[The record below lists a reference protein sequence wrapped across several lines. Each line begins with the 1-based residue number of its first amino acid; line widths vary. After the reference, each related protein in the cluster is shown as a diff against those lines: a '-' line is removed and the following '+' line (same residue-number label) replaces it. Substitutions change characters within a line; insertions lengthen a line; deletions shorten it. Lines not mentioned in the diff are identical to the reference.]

1 MLDIRKIESLLDV
14 DLITQATSFDRIQES
29 LRVTQE
35 IIENLSPKA
44 LIELNSGY
52 ENDRDKLLKAM
63 ITETYASMYGGVE
76 SKSVMGKFSIEG
88 VYYLDKLGETMEEI
102 LRVENFLYFL
112 MSVMPD
118 FELNWHHI
126 EWCEMV
132 QRYKYLNILAARDHG
147 KCLDPETPIRMYDG
161 SIKKIKHIVV
171 GDKVMGPDSNL
182 RTVLELHSGE
192 DEMFKIKQ
200 SRGDDYIVNSRHTLT
215 LFHNYVC
222 KVVDIDI
229 QELLKI
235 EDYQNTFKG
244 LQFARGLSIQKS
256 HIKIEPIG
264 RGKYVGF
271 TCDGD
276 HRFLLGD
283 GTVTHNS
290 YFWSNAEP
298 AWRLYRYNKNSKRPE
313 IGKLGKEGWLFSFSK
328 TQATRLLT
336 TLKETIEDNP
346 ILREKL
352 MPERPSDGSWA
363 ETKIRCKNGAKVI
376 VGSAGDSVRGAHP
389 GWIRVDDFL
398 KDNVLYSKQYREKS
412 TAYFHSVIMNM
423 IQPGGNVVVVGTPFH
438 AQDLYGDLK
447 TKSGWHYRE
456 YPSIFPNGKLLWRR
470 RYDFKTLME
479 KRETQGTINFSREHL
494 CRPITNESSIFPF
507 HILER
512 SLVGTKN
519 ICMAKNIESFPIRL
533 VKVGIGVDLAISSSV
548 AADYSVMVVGGVD
561 EADNVWIVDYIRLH
575 GASYNEQIAKLKSL
589 NLAYRPHIVNIESN
603 GFQAMFGD
611 GANAEGL
618 PVAKSTT
625 TSKSKNDLKTGLPGI
640 ALLFERG
647 KFKVPHGDKYSIDK
661 KDEMFAEFSS
671 ITYTDKGLQAT
682 NGHDDI
688 PMAVHQLIRGLSYG
702 TGFGVTWM

>member
-44 LIELNSGY
+44 LSELNSGY

-147 KCLDPETPIRMYDG
+147 K
-161 SIKKIKHIVV
+161 
-171 GDKVMGPDSNL
+171 
-182 RTVLELHSGE
+182 
-192 DEMFKIKQ
+192 
-200 SRGDDYIVNSRHTLT
+200 
-215 LFHNYVC
+215 
-222 KVVDIDI
+222 
-229 QELLKI
+229 
-235 EDYQNTFKG
+235 
-244 LQFARGLSIQKS
+244 
-256 HIKIEPIG
+256 
-264 RGKYVGF
+264 
-271 TCDGD
+271 
-276 HRFLLGD
+276 
-283 GTVTHNS
+283 S

-298 AWRLYRYNKNSKRPE
+298 AWRLYRYNKNSKRLE

-328 TQATRLLT
+328 TQAIRLLT

-346 ILREKL
+346 ILRERL

-363 ETKIRCKNGAKVI
+363 ETKIRCKNGGKVI

-423 IQPGGNVVVVGTPFH
+423 IQPGGSVFVVGTPFH

-470 RYDFKTLME
+470 RYNFQTLME

-494 CRPITNESSIFPF
+494 CRPITNESSVFPF

-512 SLVGTKN
+512 ALVGTKN

-603 GFQAMFGD
+603 GFQSMFGD
-611 GANAEGL
+611 GANSEGL
-618 PVAKSTT
+618 PVMKSTT

-647 KFKVPHGDKYSIDK
+647 KIKVPHGDKYSIDK

-702 TGFGVTWM
+702 TGFGVAWV

>member
-1 MLDIRKIESLLDV
+1 MLDIKKIESLLDV

-44 LIELNSGY
+44 LSELNSGY

-76 SKSVMGKFSIEG
+76 SKSVMGKFNIEG
-88 VYYLDKLGETMEEI
+88 VYYLEKLGETMEEI

-147 KCLDPETPIRMYDG
+147 K
-161 SIKKIKHIVV
+161 
-171 GDKVMGPDSNL
+171 
-182 RTVLELHSGE
+182 
-192 DEMFKIKQ
+192 
-200 SRGDDYIVNSRHTLT
+200 
-215 LFHNYVC
+215 
-222 KVVDIDI
+222 
-229 QELLKI
+229 
-235 EDYQNTFKG
+235 
-244 LQFARGLSIQKS
+244 
-256 HIKIEPIG
+256 
-264 RGKYVGF
+264 
-271 TCDGD
+271 
-276 HRFLLGD
+276 
-283 GTVTHNS
+283 S

-313 IGKLGKEGWLFSFSK
+313 ISKLGKEGWLFSFSK

-363 ETKIRCKNGAKVI
+363 ETKIRCKNGGKVI

-398 KDNVLYSKQYREKS
+398 RDNVLYSKQYREKS
-412 TAYFHSVIMNM
+412 TTYFHSVIMNM
-423 IQPGGNVVVVGTPFH
+423 IQPGGSVVVVGTPFH

-611 GANAEGL
+611 GASSEGL
-618 PVAKSTT
+618 PVVKSTT

-647 KFKVPHGDKYSIDK
+647 KIKVPHGDKYSIDK